1 MKLYLKIKGNMNR
14 ILDFSEIDELFLK
27 YKKAIVLPNN
37 EEFINTQISL
47 IVEAL
52 WLNIKSQCSSIEI
65 EEYPDVMVEKT
76 IYCIKEFAKKD
87 ETNGFSAYAFVS
99 IKRHL
104 ASCARNASFD
114 DRTGGMHAS
123 DNRRKI
129 LNKLNRLY
137 RSFVSLRKSQETDI
151 VIQDKFIKYAMDCLG
166 VEKAIVVDF
175 LSPKE
180 SMSMDVATN
189 DDVFDITDFFG
200 GSNFY
205 SSENDLLN
213 AESVNSVL
221 KKIESEWQSLKQGS
235 KPLMSE
241 LLTLTVLLAI
251 ERGFIKF
258 GAQDSLLEVLKK
270 YRFICEGMI
279 SVQNLP
285 TQQEIGNKY
294 GLTKSAVSVKV
305 SRFFEKIK
313 KS

>member
-1 MKLYLKIKGNMNR
+1 MKK

-27 YKKAIVLPNN
+27 YKKAIAFPNN
-37 EEFINTQISL
+37 EEFISAQTSL

-52 WLNIKSQCSSIEI
+52 WLNIKSQCASIKI
-65 EEYPDVMVEKT
+65 EEYPDEMVAKT
-76 IYCIKEFAKKD
+76 MYCIEEFAKKD

-123 DNRRKI
+123 DNRRKL

-137 RSFVSLRKSQETDI
+137 RSFVSLRKSQETDV

-166 VEKAIVVDF
+166 VEKAIVIDF

-180 SMSMDVATN
+180 SMSMDVTAN
-189 DDVFDITDFFG
+189 DDVFDITDVFG

-205 SSENDLLN
+205 PSENDLLN

-241 LLTLTVLLAI
+241 LLTLTVLLAV
-251 ERGFIKF
+251 EKGFLKLGI
-258 GAQDSLLEVLKK
+258 QSSLPEVLRK
-270 YRFICEGMI
+270 YQFICDDMI
-279 SVQNLP
+279 FARDLP
-285 TQQEIGNKY
+285 EQQEIAHKY
-294 GLTKSAVSVKV
+294 GLSKSAASVKV
-305 SRFFEKIK
+305 TRFFEKIK
-313 KS
+313 KD